1 MLQLFSET
9 FHLAYRQEWALARGF
24 EAIKNAFG
32 QGFSFRRLL
41 AAVLTL
47 IQGFNFFAFETPL
60 PAAGQALDLTGYE
73 LVFCDEFDGNALD
86 TDAWYCR
93 GVGARRAGYNAESQI
108 AVKDGVLAITA
119 EYREDGAYGPGWY
132 VGAVA
137 LKERYCRGYFEI
149 RCIVSDSEFWSAFWL
164 QGSAPY
170 NHTLSAGGVGS
181 AEIDIFEAM
190 SADKKGELKRNAVT
204 TTIHCNGWD
213 DDEEN
218 IDSRQL
224 GDFRGSDI
232 YNTYNTYGLEWTEDE
247 YIFYINGVETTRSS
261 FGRGVSTE
269 PEEVIVSVECPGEL
283 PYEPGRHTA
292 AMLVDYVKI
301 YQKP

>member
-24 EAIKNAFG
+24 EALRNAFG
-32 QGFSFRRLL
+32 CGFSFRRLT
-41 AAVLTL
+41 AAVLML
-47 IQGFNFFAFETPL
+47 IQGVNFFLFETPMS
-60 PAAGQALDLTGYE
+60 AMGQALDLTGYE
-73 LVFCDEFDGNALD
+73 LVFCDEFDGDALD

-170 NHTLSAGGVGS
+170 NQTLSAGGVGS

-190 SADKKGELKRNAVT
+190 SADKKSELKRNAVT

-224 GDFRGSDI
+224 GDFRGCDI

-261 FGRGVSTE
+261 FGNGVSTE
-269 PEEVIVSVECPGEL
+269 PEEVIVSVECPGEI